1 LEEKQMNDIAAL
13 RLSAFAT
20 SLCAALLLALALAT
34 GGSQGLFQLFAP
46 PADYAAL
53 LVERA
58 AVLRLDIGADLL
70 FIAAYLSFFIL
81 WSRHIVANGGSRTL
95 VAIALGLTMM
105 TALLDAIEN
114 AHILAM
120 LRAAELGMLPSQ
132 AEILGQ
138 QVASQVKFQAVY
150 CGMAAL
156 GLMWHP
162 RKGRRW
168 LNALFMAQLVFG
180 LAIFVASGGVLKLF
194 YLFRACLFVVG
205 PLLVVAFIETGTTR
219 RQE

>member
-1 LEEKQMNDIAAL
+1 
-13 RLSAFAT
+13 
-20 SLCAALLLALALAT
+20 
-34 GGSQGLFQLFAP
+34 
-46 PADYAAL
+46 
-53 LVERA
+53 
-58 AVLRLDIGADLL
+58 
-70 FIAAYLSFFIL
+70 
-81 WSRHIVANGGSRTL
+81 
-95 VAIALGLTMM
+95 
-105 TALLDAIEN
+105 
-114 AHILAM
+114 
-120 LRAAELGMLPSQ
+120 LPSQ

-180 LAIFVASGGVLKLF
+180 LAIFVASGGVLKLLN
-194 YLFRACLFVVG
+194 LFRACLFVVG
-205 PLLVVAFIETGTTR
+205 PLLVAAFIETGTAR